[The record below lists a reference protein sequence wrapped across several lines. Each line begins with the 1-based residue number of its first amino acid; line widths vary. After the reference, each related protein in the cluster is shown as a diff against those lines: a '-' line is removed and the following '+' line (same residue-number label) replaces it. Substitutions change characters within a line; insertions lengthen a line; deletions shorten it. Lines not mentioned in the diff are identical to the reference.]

1 MADIIQI
8 KDFARPVLDNEAA
21 EPDACVEVRFAAVVQ
36 ACEIVF
42 DGLLGILR
50 TLEAAENAAEPD
62 RPLLPAA
69 PPTGDARTSV
79 RAYKRAWETS
89 EALRW
94 LFERPHHFD
103 ARLTLKLASF
113 L

>member
-1 MADIIQI
+1 MP
-8 KDFARPVLDNEAA
+8 RS
-21 EPDACVEVRFAAVVQ
+21 R
-36 ACEIVF
+36 IVPSC
-42 DGLLGILR
+42 R
-50 TLEAAENAAEPD
+50 
-62 RPLLPAA
+62 R
-69 PPTGDARTSV
+69 PPTGDALTSV